1 MCVTE
6 QCKFDGTD
14 LMVGCPESNDRTGIM
29 AAITSREELAEVIAS
44 VEVER
49 QAAARESG
57 NAAACIVALRKL
69 QELQTHEK
77 EALTAHGPSAVH
89 SANLATLGAEIG
101 RVQKLAGT
109 TNHRLSV
116 PNKARSEEANGTR
129 PDSTR
134 APVRNRGRKTMGR
147 SGR

>member
-1 MCVTE
+1 MTAF
-6 QCKFDGTD
+6 K
-14 LMVGCPESNDRTGIM
+14 
-29 AAITSREELAEVIAS
+29 SREALADVIAS

-69 QELQTHEK
+69 QELQTREK

-89 SANLATLGAEIG
+89 SANLATLVAEIG

-109 TNHRLSV
+109 TNHRSST
-116 PNKARSEEANGTR
+116 PNKARSDEGNSAR
-129 PDSTR
+129 RDSAG
-134 APVRNRGRKTMGR
+134 APITNPGRKTIGR

>member
-1 MCVTE
+1 
-6 QCKFDGTD
+6 
-14 LMVGCPESNDRTGIM
+14 
-29 AAITSREELAEVIAS
+29 
-44 VEVER
+44 
-49 QAAARESG
+49 
-57 NAAACIVALRKL
+57 VALRKL

-116 PNKARSEEANGTR
+116 PNKARSDEANGPR
-129 PDSTR
+129 PHPTR

>member
-1 MCVTE
+1 
-6 QCKFDGTD
+6 
-14 LMVGCPESNDRTGIM
+14 M
-29 AAITSREELAEVIAS
+29 AAITSREELADVVAS

-101 RVQKLAGT
+101 RVQRLAGT
-109 TNHRLSV
+109 TNRLSV
-116 PNKARSEEANGTR
+116 PNKARPDQGNGAHR
-129 PDSTR
+129 AATR

-147 SGR
+147 GGR

>member
-14 LMVGCPESNDRTGIM
+14 LMVGCSESNDRIGIM
-29 AAITSREELAEVIAS
+29 AAITSREELADVIAS

-89 SANLATLGAEIG
+89 SANLAMLGAEIG

-116 PNKARSEEANGTR
+116 PNKARTDEGNGGSR
-129 PDSTR
+129 DPTR
-134 APVRNRGRKTMGR
+134 APIRSRGRKTMGR

>member
-1 MCVTE
+1 
-6 QCKFDGTD
+6 
-14 LMVGCPESNDRTGIM
+14 MVGCSESEYRIEIM
-29 AAITSREELAEVIAS
+29 AAITSREELADVIAS

-116 PNKARSEEANGTR
+116 PNKARSDEAKANGTR
-129 PDSTR
+129 PDPTR
-134 APVRNRGRKTMGR
+134 APVRNRGRKAMGR